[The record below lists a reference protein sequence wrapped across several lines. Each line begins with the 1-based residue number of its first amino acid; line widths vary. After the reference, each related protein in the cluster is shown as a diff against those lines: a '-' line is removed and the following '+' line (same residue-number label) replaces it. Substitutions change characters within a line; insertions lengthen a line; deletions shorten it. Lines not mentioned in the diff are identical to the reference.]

1 MARTMRLVELT
12 VRNFRGFGSAGETIR
27 LDRDLVL
34 FFGPNGFGKTSL
46 AEGIEWLFYGFTKR
60 RRQGDAYSK
69 AEYAGTYANAHR
81 GKPVQVDLKVIIA
94 GKEYLLSRRL
104 IDGERTEATETFI
117 DGVKAHFST
126 ICAGSNEAVYPVV
139 AQHGLQTFIHSKP
152 KDRRDA
158 IGAALG
164 LDELTTLK
172 TALESARSS
181 FQRMPPASIL
191 DARKELGANLP
202 ALALLPDASELTTR
216 WQRTPMQVQA
226 VNDTAVLLKVATR
239 LCGVRAATVDE
250 ALAALR
256 TKRSEATKAI
266 FDATKI
272 APAATA
278 ATDLKTFA
286 DSADTVNVDFGEF
299 VAALS
304 GAIAALAATY
314 NAALL
319 DFWGKGLALA
329 PADEVCPMC
338 EAPTLTTAKRV
349 ELQKRIAAGA
359 AAIASDKT
367 FAAKTAAVS
376 TALTALNAA
385 AVKCCTKLLQPSDRV
400 LLRTL
405 LKGSEPELDAFL
417 TVYDA
422 LYAAETALSAQTK
435 AATDYLRA
443 IPSQVVDGSNA
454 PQLLADAATTH
465 DAVAQAGTGFKTA
478 VTAYQDHW
486 TAFERLLSA
495 HIATQDAVARIDA
508 VGKTLRSV
516 TAMKLHEKY
525 ETLLADTQEV
535 IRNVEAV
542 LQLKQKALLTT
553 RGGEVKTLYDMLN
566 PGANVVFQGME
577 PGTDQMKLH
586 AASFGVQM
594 PAAANLSEC
603 QLNCLGLSVWVMQA
617 TTTGSPFGFIVL
629 DDPVQAM
636 DDDHAEAFLSTM
648 VPYLIDG
655 CGKQVIV
662 LSHVQNITDRL
673 QTINLSRP
681 HRYFHLDNYAQTGPV
696 VTEQARIAKM
706 LAHIK
711 GCAQGNVGN
720 REHAVDRLRVLIE
733 LLIRELHLIKV
744 GTPAPG
750 KYDNATTGELLKL
763 FRTIPGTT
771 PQEHG
776 ALADTVGFADPAHH
790 SQVGYSTPLA
800 TAINPHIDRVSGL
813 LRRYGL
819 LT

>member
-1 MARTMRLVELT
+1 MRLVELT
-12 VRNFRGFGSAGETIR
+12 VRNFRGFGLRSESIR

-46 AEGIEWLFYGFTKR
+46 AEAIEWLFYGFTKR
-60 RRQGDAYSK
+60 RRQGDSYSK
-69 AEYAGTYANAHR
+69 AEFAGTYANAHR
-81 GKPVQVDLKVIIA
+81 GKPVQVDLKVIVS

-104 IDGERTEATETFI
+104 IDGDRTEASETLI
-117 DGVKAHFST
+117 DGAKASFTT
-126 ICAGSNEAVYPVV
+126 ISAGWNEAVYPVV

-172 TALESARSS
+172 ASLESARSS
-181 FQRMPPASIL
+181 FQRTPPPSVV
-191 DARKELGANLP
+191 DARKELGANLST
-202 ALALLPDASELTTR
+202 LALIPDASELTTR
-216 WQRTPMQVQA
+216 WQKAPMQVQVA
-226 VNDTAVLLKVATR
+226 NDTIVLLKIATH
-239 LCGVRAATVDE
+239 LCGVGVTTIDE

-256 TKRSEATKAI
+256 TKRGEASKAI
-266 FDATKI
+266 FDAAKI
-272 APAATA
+272 TPAATA
-278 ATDLKTFA
+278 ATDLVTFA
-286 DSADTVNVDFGEF
+286 ESARTVNTGFMEF
-299 VAALS
+299 ETALS

-319 DFWGKGLALA
+319 DFWGKGLALTPGKDA
-329 PADEVCPMC
+329 CPMC
-338 EAPTLTTAKRV
+338 EAPTLTPAKQI
-349 ELQKRIAAGA
+349 ELQKRIANGA

-367 FAAKTAAVS
+367 FTKKTATVS
-376 TALTALNAA
+376 TALTTLNTCT
-385 AVKCCTKLLQPSDRV
+385 VKCCTKVLPPSDRV

-417 TVYDA
+417 TIYDG
-422 LYAAETALSAQTK
+422 LDAAKATLSAQSN
-435 AATDYLRA
+435 AAADYLRA
-443 IPSQVVDGSNA
+443 IPAQIVDGANA
-454 PQLLADAATTH
+454 PQLLADAAATR
-465 DAVAQAGTGFKTA
+465 DSVARAGRTFETA
-478 VTAYQDHW
+478 VTAYQEHW
-486 TAFERLLSA
+486 SAFERVLND
-495 HIATQDAVARIDA
+495 HIATQDVIARIDA

-516 TAMKLHEKY
+516 PAMELHEKY
-525 ETLLADTQEV
+525 EAILAETQEI
-535 IRNVEAV
+535 IRGVETA
-542 LQLKQKALLTT
+542 LQFKQKALLTT
-553 RGGEVKTLYDMLN
+553 RGGEVKALYDMLN
-566 PGANVVFQGME
+566 PGANVVFQSME
-577 PGTDQMKLH
+577 PGTDQLKLH

-617 TTTGSPFGFIVL
+617 TSPGSPFGFIVL

-636 DDDHAEAFLSTM
+636 DDDHAEAFLSKM
-648 VPYLIDG
+648 IPHLIDG

-662 LSHVQNITDRL
+662 LSHVQSITDRL
-673 QTINLSRP
+673 QTINLSRA
-681 HRYFHLDNYAQTGPV
+681 HRYFHLDNYAQTGPI

-711 GCAQGNVGN
+711 GCAQGNVAN
-720 REHAVDRLRVLIE
+720 REHAVDRIRVLIE
-733 LLIRELHLIKV
+733 VLIRDTHLMKV
-744 GTPAPG
+744 GTPAPAE
-750 KYDNATTGELLKL
+750 YDNATTGELLKL

-771 PQEHG
+771 PQEHN
-776 ALADTVGFADPAHH
+776 ALADTVGFADPSHH